1 VLPRRSVTL
10 TVPVSGRG
18 PWTLHYSTKR
28 PGYLND
34 GRTISVKAETP
45 VFTPTG

>member
-1 VLPRRSVTL
+1 
-10 TVPVSGRG
+10 VPVSGRG
-18 PWTLHYSTKR
+18 PWTLRYSTNR

-45 VFTPTG
+45 VFTPQS